1 MANENRATYRY
12 TADEQREMD
21 ILRDRYTPDKLNDQL
36 FTMRE
41 VDQSVTRCATVK
53 AVSFGFSGMLVM
65 GLGLAMV
72 LSLNWMIPGII
83 IGCCGIAVMAVMP
96 AAYERIL
103 RHERKRAAQKM
114 KEPPDKAKDTV

>member
-21 ILRDRYTPDKLNDQL
+21 ILRDRYTPDKLDIQL

-53 AVSFGFSGMLVM
+53 AVSFGFGGMLVM

-83 IGCCGIAVMAVMP
+83 IGCCGIAVMAVRP

-103 RHERKRAAQKM
+103 RHERKRAAQIM